1 MKVAMNK
8 FHHIGIFVKD
18 LEYGKSEIS
27 KFIDIVSVSNEIVDE
42 QMGVKIIFVKDNH
55 NVTYELVAPNGNEG
69 PVTGVLKR
77 DKDYLNH
84 IAYECDSFDDEISRL
99 RNEGLV
105 PLGKAKKA
113 KAFEGA
119 KVIFFLSPLGFIIEL
134 IEVSSK

>member
-55 NVTYELVAPNGNEG
+55 NVTYELVAPNSNES
-69 PVTGVLKR
+69 PVTGALKR
-77 DKDYLNH
+77 GRDYLNH

-134 IEVSSK
+134 IEVNTK